1 MIKSNENNV
10 ISLIP
15 KIQGKCHHKTF
26 IVDHTLDVVVCEQ
39 CGEKV
44 NPMWVLKSLTQSESR
59 AEWRLTELQ
68 EKAKK
73 DRETIEA
80 ARDKTRCKCQHC
92 HKMTR
97 IIRFKS
103 L

>member
-15 KIQGKCHHKTF
+15 KIRGKCYHKTF

-44 NPMWVLKSLTQSESR
+44 SPMWVLKSLTESETR
-59 AEWRLTELQ
+59 AGWRLAELQ
-68 EKAKK
+68 EAAIK
-73 DRETIEA
+73 DREMIEA
-80 ARDKTRCKCQHC
+80 DRNKTRCKCQHC

-97 IIRFKS
+97 ISRFKS
-103 L
+103 I